1 MPAWISGVD
10 GRSACAVIVV
20 TSLIGCGGIARHD
33 TQPEVSAGAANQPND
48 LADQPQSTEQP
59 TSTTPHTADST
70 AGTCTQLTP
79 PRPDIDLDE
88 LQVEYACGYRTAATE
103 RYSEFLPSGARCGE
117 AEINTFALKLKGRTA
132 SAYSAV
138 VRCGYIRYD
147 NGVFVGE
154 RVQVEARDGAWC
166 HEAALE
172 HIELA
177 DRILLTDVSFALEA
191 RDITAP
197 PRSLSARFSTR
208 AGWTAPVPTHE
219 SLCTYVAHRQS
230 GTAACRTALPAG
242 YCVGPCGEAWQDF
255 FQAIELSLVRR

>member
-1 MPAWISGVD
+1 MRAWISCVD
-10 GRSACAVIVV
+10 SRLACAWAIATSVIC
-20 TSLIGCGGIARHD
+20 CGGIARD
-33 TQPEVSAGAANQPND
+33 DMRPQVTAGAANQPNNV
-48 LADQPQSTEQP
+48 ADQPKSAAQP
-59 TSTTPHTADST
+59 TPTTPHTPASP

-79 PRPDIDLDE
+79 PRPETDFEE
-88 LQVEYACGYRTAATE
+88 LQVEYACGYHTAEAE
-103 RYSEFLPSGARCGE
+103 RYSEFLPSGARCGD
-117 AEINTFALKLKGRTA
+117 AEINTFALKVKGGTRA
-132 SAYSAV
+132 AYSAV

-177 DRILLTDVSFALEA
+177 DRILLTDVSFALEP

-208 AGWTAPVPTHE
+208 AGWTDPVPTHE
-219 SLCTYVAHRQS
+219 SLCAYVAHRQP
-230 GTAACRTALPAG
+230 GTSACRTAAPAR
-242 YCVGPCGEAWQDF
+242 YCVCPCGEAWQDF
-255 FQAIELSLVRR
+255 FQAMELSLARQ